1 MLQIGSSKAKILNE
15 KLNGLEWEGIHFE
28 VVSLQSLTLKVKH
41 NGESDA
47 VAKATLKKYIATL
60 PELKNAYT
68 NIQLVDEQGR
78 IL

>member
-28 VVSLQSLTLKVKH
+28 VISLQGLTLKVKH
-41 NGESDA
+41 DGESDA
-47 VAKATLKKYIATL
+47 VAKAALKKYIATL